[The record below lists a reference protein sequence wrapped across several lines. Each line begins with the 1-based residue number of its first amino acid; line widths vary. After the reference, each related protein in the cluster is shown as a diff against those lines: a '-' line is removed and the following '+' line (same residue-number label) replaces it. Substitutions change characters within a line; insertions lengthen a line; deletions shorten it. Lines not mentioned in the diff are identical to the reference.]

1 MDEPLTI
8 SERFYNRLDY
18 CFDVLTF
25 GDIPRAEWVAENG
38 LAFAIRDRFPVSPG
52 HSLVI
57 TRRVVPTWFD
67 ASVEEQRA
75 IFELVEFVKEG
86 LESEFTPDGYNV
98 GFNAGSAAGQTVPH
112 LHVHVIP
119 RYGGDVPDPRG
130 GIRHVIPHLGNYL
143 SPGGSDLVT
152 PDRGRMRDELA
163 SRLGDPSY
171 PRVDLLV
178 AFVMRSGVEVLRE
191 HIEAALERGAH
202 IRLLTT
208 DYLAVT
214 DVGALGYFYD
224 RIGDHPSGGRLDVRV
239 FEAGSRS
246 FHPKAYLFLHAS
258 GEDGVGFVG
267 SSNLS
272 RSALQVGIEWNLVT
286 RNVRYLAEEFDEL
299 WGNPR
304 SVDLTVDWLASYEAR
319 RAEIAGARVEHHGE
333 LVGDEEPE
341 GEIRPWSVQEEA
353 LDALAATRLDGHRA
367 GLVVM
372 ATGLGKTWLAA
383 FDSTRPGIKR
393 VLFIAHRE
401 EILATSRDV
410 FRRVRPSG
418 TFTMFV
424 GGIKDLSGAIVFAS
438 VQSLEKNL
446 DQFTGDEFDY
456 IVVDEFHHASAPT
469 YRRVIAHFQP
479 KFMLGLT
486 ATPNRTDAAD
496 LLALCGDNL
505 VYECGLLRGLER
517 ELLSPFH
524 YRAIKDVADY
534 EHIPWKAGRFAIE
547 DLTNRLETLQRSDQ
561 VISEWEVAA
570 GPERR
575 AIAFCCSISH
585 ADFMAA
591 QFRERGYTVAS
602 VHTGPSSDD
611 RAKSLHDLESG
622 DIQVVF
628 SVDLFNEGV
637 DLPAI
642 DMVLMLR
649 PTESPIVFFQQLGRG
664 LRKTSDK
671 THLDVI
677 DLVGNHRSFLM
688 KARILAALS
697 GATHLT
703 DREAVAALKEQS
715 SDLPEGCSI
724 NVDTEVVDL
733 LETLL
738 GEPSKEDRIAELIA
752 AWIED
757 HDGQRPTALEMSLL
771 TGKPFSFGKSKGGWF
786 GFLAARGFLT
796 EDELA
801 VVADAGEVLAGIE
814 HGAYSKSF
822 KLVTLQALAA
832 IGGLRGTSSIKE
844 LALSCR
850 WRIMSDPRL
859 LNDLSDAEGSF
870 VDVLSPTDTEW
881 VSYWRKNPIA
891 ALTGDGGW
899 FVRVDDQITATEVI
913 PEVLGST
920 FDAMVVEIVEYR
932 LHRYLQTSEARRPT
946 GRSHPKGADGTV
958 LDATFYLETALGQP
972 RSILFE
978 SSGGSQ
984 KSNGRNLDY
993 VAGIDIVLE
1002 RLANLGGVLTDAYVD
1017 STKTRQ
1023 LPLEERRVIEPDTQL
1038 PIDLS
1043 EVDTVA
1049 LRRSLLK
1056 QVKSVGQ
1063 QSGAKGGNSRKALR
1077 LVIEGL
1083 DHIPTTTLRKRLV
1096 GDNDLSADQTSSS
1109 AT

>member
-1 MDEPLTI
+1 MSVFNGL
-8 SERFYNRLDY
+8 
-18 CFDVLTF
+18 
-25 GDIPRAEWVAENG
+25 PRSKWVASNE
-38 LAFAIRDRFPVSPG
+38 LAFAIRDSFPVSQG

-57 TRRVVPTWFD
+57 SRRVVPTWFD
-67 ASVEEQRA
+67 ATANEQRA
-75 IFELVEFVKEG
+75 ILELINHVKRDLDEC
-86 LESEFTPDGYNV
+86 FQPDGYNV

-119 RYGGDVPDPRG
+119 RYGGDVTDPRG
-130 GIRHVIPHLGNYL
+130 GVRNVIPHLGNYL
-143 SPGGSDLVT
+143 APGGSDLVT

-163 SRLGDPSY
+163 SRLVDPSY

-224 RIGDHPSGGRLDVRV
+224 RIGEQPSGGRLDVRV

-286 RNVRYLAEEFDEL
+286 RNIRDLAEEFEEL
-299 WGNPR
+299 WCNPR
-304 SVDLTVDWLASYEAR
+304 SVDLTVDWLAAYEAR
-319 RAEIAGARVEHHGE
+319 RAALAGARVEHHGE

-341 GEIRPWSVQEEA
+341 GEIRPWSVQVEA

-393 VLFIAHRE
+393 VLFVAHRE

-424 GGIKDLSGAIVFAS
+424 GGIKDLAGDVVFAS

-496 LLALCGDNL
+496 LLSLCGDNL
-505 VYECGLLRGLER
+505 VYECGLIRGLER
-517 ELLSPFH
+517 GLLSPFH

-534 EHIPWKAGRFAIE
+534 EHIPWKAGRFAID
-547 DLTNRLETLQRSDQ
+547 DLTNRLETLQRADQ
-561 VISEWEVAA
+561 VISEWEMAE

-602 VHTGPSSDD
+602 VHTGPTSDD
-611 RAKSLHDLESG
+611 RMKSLHDLESG

-637 DLPAI
+637 DLPAV

-688 KARILAALS
+688 KARILASLS
-697 GATHLT
+697 GANHVT

-738 GEPSKEDRIAELIA
+738 GEPTKEDRIAELIA

-757 HDGQRPTALEMSLL
+757 HHGQRPTALEMSLL

-801 VVADAGEVLAGIE
+801 VVAEAGEVLAGIE

-832 IGGLRGTSSIKE
+832 IGGLRGTSSLKE

-850 WRIMSDPRL
+850 WRIMGDPRL
-859 LNDLSDAEGSF
+859 LDDLSDAEGSF
-870 VDVLSPTDTEW
+870 ADVLSPTDSEW
-881 VSYWRKNPIA
+881 LSYWHKNPIT
-891 ALTGDGGW
+891 ALTGSGGW
-899 FVRVDDQITATEVI
+899 FVQVDGQIVATHVI
-913 PEVLGST
+913 DDKFGET
-920 FDAMVVEIVEYR
+920 FDSMVSEIVEYR
-932 LHRYLQTSEARRPT
+932 LHRYLESSASQRPFARLVPLR
-946 GRSHPKGADGTV
+946 ADGTV
-958 LDATFYLETALGQP
+958 VDASFRVETALGEP
-972 RSILFE
+972 LSILLE
-978 SSGGSQ
+978 SSGGSK
-984 KSNGRNLDY
+984 KSKGRNLEY
-993 VAGIDIVLE
+993 VAGMDLVLE
-1002 RLANLGGVLTDAYVD
+1002 RLALLGASLDDAYVD
-1017 STKTRQ
+1017 STKTRD
-1023 LPLEERRVIEPDTQL
+1023 LPIEERRVAGAGTQM
-1038 PIDLS
+1038 PVDLS
-1043 EVDTVA
+1043 QCDRVA
-1049 LRRSLLK
+1049 LRRALLRAMK
-1056 QVKSVGQ
+1056 LVGR
-1063 QSGAKGGNSRKALR
+1063 SPDAKGGGNSRKALR
-1077 LVIEGL
+1077 LVTGGLTHLPSKSVSDFLVNGHGLVEGAA
-1083 DHIPTTTLRKRLV
+1083 
-1096 GDNDLSADQTSSS
+1096 SESS
-1109 AT
+1109 T